1 MNLPGKVYCNKVNIS
16 ELSALFNNKSLYFF
30 QILYKI
36 NNFYKSVEKP
46 ADCNRRVSLRYCV
59 PARLSYLR
67 GLPLS

>member
-1 MNLPGKVYCNKVNIS
+1 MNLPGKVYCNKDNIS

-46 ADCNRRVSLRYCV
+46 ADCNRRVSLR
-59 PARLSYLR
+59 
-67 GLPLS
+67 